1 MPITKGIR
9 DTTPTGADMASET
22 AAATLPDL
30 LARARAAFPRGGMLP
45 APNWRRRHI
54 ALSLVLL
61 WHFPLLLAFGLFRG
75 FPIGHSLVDATVPL
89 LFGVVAFL
97 PGLSRGWRAVAV
109 ATGLI
114 SCSIVLVHLSG
125 GVIEMHFHFF
135 VMVALLALYQ
145 DWKPFLVAIALTV
158 LEHGVTGVIAPH
170 SVYNHP
176 NAWAHPWRW
185 AFLHGLFVLAAS
197 AAGIAAWSMSEADH
211 RRHKADLAML
221 HAQRVALLSHEA
233 GHDAL
238 TGLANRRTVLAY
250 LESASARAREDGT
263 LFGVLFLDLDRFK
276 HVNDTY
282 GHLVGDVLLKAVA
295 DRLRTT
301 VRDKDVAGRLG
312 GDEFVIVY
320 EGLTSPTAVEQA
332 AVRVQRALAAP
343 VRVDDEIVLQVSAS
357 IGHVVATGE
366 ERWEDLIERADLDMY
381 RVKHL
386 SNGDLTTSPRQT
398 RVPHQR

>member
-1 MPITKGIR
+1 
-9 DTTPTGADMASET
+9 MASET
-22 AAATLPDL
+22 AVPSLPAL
-30 LARARAAFPRGGMLP
+30 LVQVRTAFPRGGLLP
-45 APNWRRRHI
+45 AANWRRRHI

-61 WHFPLLLAFGLFRG
+61 WHFPVLLAFGLFRG
-75 FPIGHSLVDATVPL
+75 FPVGHSLVDATVPL
-89 LFGVVAFL
+89 LFGLVAFL
-97 PGLSRGWRAVAV
+97 PGLSRGWRSVAV

-125 GVIEMHFHFF
+125 GLIEMHFHFF

-145 DWKPFLVAIALTV
+145 DWKPFIVAIVLTV

-176 NAWAHPWRW
+176 DAWAHPWRW
-185 AFLHGLFVLAAS
+185 AFLHGLFVVAAS

-211 RRHKADLAML
+211 RRHKADMAVL

-250 LESASARAREDGT
+250 LEGASARAQEDGT

-320 EGLTSPTAVEQA
+320 EGLTSPRAVEQA
-332 AVRVQRALAAP
+332 ATRVQRALEEP
-343 VRVDDEIVLQVSAS
+343 VRVDDEIVLHVSAS
-357 IGHVVATGE
+357 IGHVVANGD

-386 SNGDLTTSPRQT
+386 SRGDLTAVPPQS
-398 RVPHQR
+398 RVPYRR

>member
-1 MPITKGIR
+1 
-9 DTTPTGADMASET
+9 MAS
-22 AAATLPDL
+22 AIDSPSLRSL
-30 LARARAAFPRGGMLP
+30 LAQARSSFPRGGLLP
-45 APNWRRRHI
+45 AANWRRRHI

-61 WHFPLLLAFGLFRG
+61 WHFPVLLTFGLVRG
-75 FPIGHSLVDATVPL
+75 YPAGHSLVDATFPL

-97 PGLSRGWRAVAV
+97 PGLSRGWRSVSV

-145 DWKPFLVAIALTV
+145 DWKPFLVAITLTV

-211 RRHKADLAML
+211 RRHKADMAML

-250 LESASARAREDGT
+250 LEGASARAREDGT
-263 LFGVLFLDLDRFK
+263 LFGVLFIDLDRFK

-295 DRLRTT
+295 DRLRST
-301 VRDKDVAGRLG
+301 VRGKDVAGRLG

-320 EGLTSPTAVEQA
+320 EGLSDASSVQHA
-332 AVRVQRALAAP
+332 ATRVQRALEPP
-343 VRVDDEIVLQVSAS
+343 VRVDDEIELLVTAS
-357 IGHVVATGE
+357 VGHVVATGE

-386 SNGDLTTSPRQT
+386 SRGDLSSEPAGPRI
-398 RVPHQR
+398 PYQR